1 MGGILL
7 AAALAGAFVWFLYAF
22 QEALIYHPLPS
33 RIAVRDELPAGVEA
47 LQYTIEGPRRER
59 LRQES
64 YLALPTGSADSKGIR
79 LAVLFHGNASSALDW
94 PEAAGYLRERGFHLL
109 MVEYPGY
116 GRCEGEPSPE
126 SIELASREAFR
137 ALAERLEVP
146 ERELERR
153 TVAIGHSLGSAAA
166 LLFASDRDLQQVIL
180 LAPFTSSMDLAR
192 RRVGW
197 PLCLLLRHRYDN
209 RSLLAKIVDRQRPPE
224 VLIVHGARDDII
236 PPGMSRRLAEI
247 SPAISRVE
255 LPEADHVTVVD
266 ASREAILDALSD
278 AK

>member
-64 YLALPTGSADSKGIR
+64 YLALPTGSKGIR
-79 LAVLFHGNASSALDW
+79 VAVLFHGNASSALDW

-209 RSLLAKIVDRQRPPE
+209 RLLLAKIVDRQRPPE

-236 PPGMSRRLAEI
+236 PPEMSRRLAEI

>member
-22 QEALIYHPLPS
+22 QETLIYHPLPS

-64 YLALPTGSADSKGIR
+64 YLALPTGSAGSKGIR
-79 LAVLFHGNASSALDW
+79 VAVLFHGNASSALDW

-116 GRCEGEPSPE
+116 GRCEGEPSPK

-137 ALAERLEVP
+137 TLAERLEVP

-166 LLFASDRDLQQVIL
+166 LLFASDRELRQVIL

-197 PLCLLLRHRYDN
+197 PLCLLLQHRYDN
-209 RSLLAKIVDRQRPPE
+209 RSLLAKIVDRQRPAE

-236 PPGMSRRLAEI
+236 PPGMSRRLAAI

-266 ASREAILDALSD
+266 ASREAIVHALS
-278 AK
+278 AAE

>member
-47 LQYTIEGPRRER
+47 LQYTIEGPRGER

-64 YLALPTGSADSKGIR
+64 YLALPAGSAGSKGIR
-79 LAVLFHGNASSALDW
+79 VAVLFHGNASSALDW

-166 LLFASDRDLQQVIL
+166 LLFASDRELRQVIL

-236 PPGMSRRLAEI
+236 PPGMSRRLVAI

-266 ASREAILDALSD
+266 ASQEAIVHALS
-278 AK
+278 AAE

>member
-47 LQYTIEGPRRER
+47 LQYTIEGPRGER

-64 YLALPTGSADSKGIR
+64 YLALPTGSAVSKGIR
-79 LAVLFHGNASSALDW
+79 VAVLFHGNASAALDW

-116 GRCEGEPSPE
+116 GRCEGKPSPE
-126 SIELASREAFR
+126 SIALASREAFR
-137 ALAERLEVP
+137 ALAEHLQVP

-166 LLFASDRDLQQVIL
+166 LLFASDRELRQVIL

-224 VLIVHGARDDII
+224 VLIVHGARDDIV
-236 PPGMSRRLAEI
+236 PPGMSRRLAAI

-266 ASREAILDALSD
+266 ASREAIVHALS
-278 AK
+278 AAE